1 MSNAPDLEKDADGM
15 LDPSAVYTDW
25 ERLVQ
30 EPDAQEADSLSDL
43 LDEERGQAYFETLF
57 NEMNFPGMD
66 LMAVSFFRA
75 VPNLAEQ
82 HALFRRLARDFV
94 RFLSYNYAMDLRAA
108 GVTEEGLFYMKKGQV
123 PENYTVHL
131 KYPIAYG
138 GTMDFSNMVFMQNTP
153 FHEDIHVYLNK
164 QLISETGKALTPET
178 LYVPVPTGK
187 VYIPFSLFTGSGG
200 KNKQDRSV
208 YAGFSAAAFKQ
219 IALKAMPG
227 R

>member
-1 MSNAPDLEKDADGM
+1 MTNTQDPPKSAEGI
-15 LDPSAVYTDW
+15 LDPLAVYADW
-25 ERLVQ
+25 DELIK
-30 EPDAQEADSLSDL
+30 EPQNEEVDTLSEL
-43 LDEERGQAYFETLF
+43 LGEEHGQAYFEALF

-82 HALFRRLARDFV
+82 HALFRRLSRDFV

-108 GVTEEGLFYMKKGQV
+108 GVSEEGLFYMKKGQL

-138 GTMDFSNMVFMQNTP
+138 GTMDFSNMVFMQNAP

-164 QLISETGKALTPET
+164 QLVSESGDPLTPET

-219 IALKAMPG
+219 IALKNMPG